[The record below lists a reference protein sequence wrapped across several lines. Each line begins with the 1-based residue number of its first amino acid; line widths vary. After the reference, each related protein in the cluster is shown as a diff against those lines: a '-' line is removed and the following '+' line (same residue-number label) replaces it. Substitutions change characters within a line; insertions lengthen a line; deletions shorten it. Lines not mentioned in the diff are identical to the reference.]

1 MLGGLF
7 TLRAL
12 HLEYF
17 DGYIYAGVTP
27 VYVPKPTQTHTVHDH
42 PSAPSVHDHPLP
54 MNGYADWFEPV
65 ENNEEVVRYNGHNFH
80 FI

>member
-7 TLRAL
+7 ALKQL

-27 VYVPKPTQTHTVHDH
+27 VYVP
-42 PSAPSVHDHPLP
+42 APLTIPNSENPGRALP
-54 MNGYADWFEPV
+54 MNGALPHWEM
-65 ENNEEVVRYNGHNFH
+65 ENGSDYDHDVRYNGHNFQ

>member
-7 TLRAL
+7 SLRAL

-27 VYVPKPTQTHTVHDH
+27 VYVPPTPP
-42 PSAPSVHDHPLP
+42 PSQQMLEHLGVQEPRSLP
-54 MNGYADWFEPV
+54 MNGYE
-65 ENNEEVVRYNGHNFH
+65 
-80 FI
+80 

>member
-7 TLRAL
+7 SLRAL

-27 VYVPKPTQTHTVHDH
+27 IYVPPEQQILHTVHDH
-42 PSAPSVHDHPLP
+42 PSAPKTHDHPLP
-54 MNGYADWFEPV
+54 MNGYDWSL
-65 ENNEEVVRYNGHNFH
+65 
-80 FI
+80 